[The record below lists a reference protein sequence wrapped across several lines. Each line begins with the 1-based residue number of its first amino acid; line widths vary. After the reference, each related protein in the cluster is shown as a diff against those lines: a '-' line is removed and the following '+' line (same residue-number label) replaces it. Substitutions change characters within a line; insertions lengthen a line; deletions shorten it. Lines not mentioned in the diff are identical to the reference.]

1 MIRSKKYDTREVKWV
16 RILKNDT
23 SAHEWNGYVDD
34 KKQINANT
42 VYIHTHTHHD
52 KLTRDEP
59 FKHDQVLS
67 QQKAEFTDK
76 PSFQK
81 KKKKKDYYET
91 EWHPWGKAFKF
102 LAL

>member
-1 MIRSKKYDTREVKWV
+1 MNEMVMLMIKSRLT
-16 RILKNDT
+16 LT
-23 SAHEWNGYVDD
+23 
-34 KKQINANT
+34 Q
-42 VYIHTHTHHD
+42 YIYTHTHTHHD

-81 KKKKKDYYET
+81 KKKKK
-91 EWHPWGKAFKF
+91 G
-102 LAL
+102 LL